1 MAKVERDISVKVSL
15 LGADKFKKG
24 MKSVSWS
31 FGALNNWVEITKG
44 NLASKAIEQTLEKIK
59 ELFVD
64 SFNNA
69 IEFDDAL
76 AGIAKTTNMSE
87 VKLKQM
93 GNQLMDLSESI
104 PMTAVELAGLAES
117 AGQLGIA
124 EDDILDFVEVVAAM
138 GVSTNISAEEAATAF
153 ARIANIFGTSAKDY
167 DNLGSVVVDLG
178 NKFATTE
185 SEIVSMAYNM
195 AGMGATVGMTEEDI
209 FAFAAALSSLGI
221 EAESGGT
228 SMQKLFQIFE
238 NAAMR
243 GDKIESL
250 AQVMGVTTAEFI
262 RMWEQDPATAILK
275 FIGGLSEID
284 EAGGSAA
291 VTLQEVGIKEVRLQR
306 SVLGLAQG
314 YDTLERSMNT
324 ADAAW
329 EDGNALA
336 EEANKRYGTLA
347 SRLETAKNSAEN
359 TKAAIGSIFAGS
371 AVQVIENLGD
381 VGTSLRKAITDV
393 DVPKTIQDAMNAIDQ
408 EKNDIRDTVNMANN
422 IVDAME
428 AMGDVENLDDVGLA
442 KYNAS
447 LRVLQSLVPGVTV
460 LIDEETGAVKGGTKA
475 LREQIKASKELD
487 IIAAQYEQWRNA
499 ADAYAIGLD
508 NLEAKQEE
516 LVWVKA
522 QEAQIEKDINA
533 YAGQRAKSGSR
544 TSGAGYTD
552 EEFARM
558 SRRYVYL
565 KSYREQLEGEIAA
578 DEEMLEGYE
587 YVVDGF
593 EEASERYVEA
603 GDRVADGANAMSAGL
618 KEAQWQLE
626 ELGTRLDEYRNQYN
640 EAYVEILGNLASRYG
655 GFTYVN
661 PIEIDEEA
669 PGLVDSL
676 QSQIDFFREYQAL
689 LETVQGMGYNEDIV
703 SRYLDG
709 SEKSAEMLTR
719 LAEASPEEVAQINAA
734 YTEAA
739 QAREKLAADL
749 AEAQTDFTANVQTI
763 VDQANEIV
771 AGTDVSNEMYTNGVN
786 NIQKLIDGLNAK
798 IGTLRTTVG
807 TVNSI
812 MNSAGSVSGVA
823 VKHGSKYN
831 PKGMNAV
838 PHAAGLAY
846 VPFDGYLAELHRGE
860 MVLTALEAKAYR
872 AEKFATD
879 AMLRR
884 TEGSTTNIV
893 RQGGNTTNN
902 MHVEFGGVTV
912 KDEADV
918 GKIARGITK
927 LNHKNARGVGAR

>member
-1 MAKVERDISVKVSL
+1 MAKVERDISVKVTL
-15 LGADKFKKG
+15 LGADKFKTG
-24 MKSVSWS
+24 MKSVSGS
-31 FGALNNWVEITKG
+31 MGLLNNWVETTKG

-124 EDDILDFVEVVAAM
+124 ENDILDFVEVVAAM

-185 SEIVSMAYNM
+185 AEIVSMAYNM

-221 EAESGGT
+221 EAEAGGT

-243 GDKIESL
+243 GDKIEGL

-314 YDTLERSMNT
+314 YDTLERSINT

-336 EEANKRYGTLA
+336 EEANKRYGTLG
-347 SRLETAKNSAEN
+347 SRLEMTKNAVEN
-359 TKAAIGSIFAGS
+359 TKTALGTIFAGT
-371 AVQVIENLGD
+371 AVNVIENLGD
-381 VGTSLRKAITDV
+381 AATSVRKTIMDV
-393 DVPKTIQDAMNAIDQ
+393 DVPKAIQEAMDAMDQ
-408 EKNDIRDTVNMANN
+408 DTKGIEDTINIANN

-428 AMGDVENLDDVGLA
+428 AMGDVDQLDDAGLA
-442 KYNAS
+442 EYNAN
-447 LRVLQSLVPGVTV
+447 LNVLKGLVPGITT
-460 LIDEETGAVKGGTKA
+460 LIDEETGAVKGGTTA
-475 LREQIKASKELD
+475 LREQIAASKELD
-487 IIAAQYEQWRNA
+487 IIEAQYEQWRNA
-499 ADAYAIGLD
+499 ADAYAIGVE
-508 NLEAKQEE
+508 NLTKKQEE
-516 LVWVKA
+516 LVWLKA
-522 QEAQIEKDINA
+522 QEAQLQKDLEE
-533 YAGQRAKSGSR
+533 YAALKDVP
-544 TSGAGYTD
+544 GANYQNS
-552 EEFARM
+552 EYERM
-558 SRRYVYL
+558 NMQLVHTTANRN
-565 KSYREQLEGEIAA
+565 QLEQEIAA
-578 DEEMLEGYE
+578 DKAMLAEYQYVIDGFTNSAEEYAAAGAI
-587 YVVDGF
+587 VVDG
-593 EEASERYVEA
+593 
-603 GDRVADGANAMSAGL
+603 ADAMSTGL
-618 KEAQWQLE
+618 RAAQGQLE

-640 EAYVEILGNLASRYG
+640 EAYVEILGNLASQYG

-669 PGLVDSL
+669 PSLVDSL

-703 SRYLDG
+703 SHYLDG

-807 TVNSI
+807 AVNSI
-812 MNSAGSVSGVA
+812 MNSAGSVSGVS

>member
-1 MAKVERDISVKVSL
+1 MAKVEREISVKVTL
-15 LGADKFKKG
+15 LGADRFKTG
-24 MKSVSWS
+24 MKSVSGS
-31 FGALNNWVEITKG
+31 VGLLNNWVETTKG

-59 ELFVD
+59 ELFKA
-64 SFNNA
+64 SFKNA

-76 AGIAKTTNMSE
+76 AGIAKTTDMSE

-93 GNQLMDLSESI
+93 GNRLMDLSENTI
-104 PMTAVELAGLAES
+104 PMTAIELAGLAES
-117 AGQLGIA
+117 AGQLGIV
-124 EDDILDFVEVVAAM
+124 ENDILDFVEVVAAM
-138 GVSTNISAEEAATAF
+138 GVSTNISAEDAATAF

-185 SEIVSMAYNM
+185 SEIVSMGYNM
-195 AGMGATVGMTEEDI
+195 SGMGATVGMTEEDI

-238 NAAMR
+238 KAATQ
-243 GDKIESL
+243 GDKADNL
-250 AQVMGVTTAEFI
+250 AQIMGVTADEFA
-262 RMWEQDPATAILK
+262 RMWEQDPAAAITR
-275 FIGGLSEID
+275 FIGGLNEID
-284 EAGGSAA
+284 AAGGSVA
-291 VTLQEVGIKEVRLQR
+291 VTLQGLGIKEVRLQR
-306 SVLGLAQG
+306 SVLNLAQG

-329 EDGNALA
+329 QDGNALA
-336 EEANKRYGTLA
+336 EEANKRYGTLG
-347 SRLETAKNSAEN
+347 SRLERVKNTVKN
-359 TKAAIGSIFAGS
+359 TETAIGTIFAGT
-371 AVQVIENLGD
+371 AVNVVESLSD
-381 VGTSLRKAITDV
+381 VATSVRKTIMDV
-393 DVPKTIQDAMNAIDQ
+393 DVPKTIQEAMDAMDQ
-408 EKNDIRDTVNMANN
+408 DTKGIEDTINIANN

-428 AMGDVENLDDVGLA
+428 AMGDVDQLDDVGLA
-442 KYNAS
+442 EYNAN
-447 LRVLQSLVPGVTV
+447 LNALKGLVPGITT
-460 LIDEETGAVKGGTKA
+460 LIDEETGAVKGGTTA
-475 LREQIKASKELD
+475 LREQIAASKELD
-487 IIAAQYEQWRNA
+487 IIKTQYEQWRNA
-499 ADAYAIGLD
+499 ADAYAIGLE
-508 NLEAKQEE
+508 NLTKKQEE
-516 LVWVKA
+516 LVYLKA
-522 QEAQIEKDINA
+522 QEAQMQKDLEEYAALKDVPGANYQNSEYERLNMRLVHATA
-533 YAGQRAKSGSR
+533 YRN
-544 TSGAGYTD
+544 
-552 EEFARM
+552 
-558 SRRYVYL
+558 
-565 KSYREQLEGEIAA
+565 QLEQEIAA
-578 DEEMLEGYE
+578 DEAMLAEYK
-587 YVVDGF
+587 YVVDGLTNSA
-593 EEASERYVEA
+593 EEYAAA
-603 GDRVADGANAMSAGL
+603 GKIVVDGADAMSTGL
-618 KEAQWQLE
+618 KTAQWQLE

-640 EAYVEILGNLASRYG
+640 EAYVEILGNLASQYG

-669 PGLVDSL
+669 PSLVDSL

-719 LAEASPEEVAQINAA
+719 LAEASPEEVAKINAA

-739 QAREKLAADL
+739 QAREALTADL

>member
-76 AGIAKTTNMSE
+76 AGIAKTTDMSE

-124 EDDILDFVEVVAAM
+124 ENDILDFVEVVAAM

-250 AQVMGVTTAEFI
+250 AQTMGVTTAEFI

-336 EEANKRYGTLA
+336 EEANKRYGTLG
-347 SRLETAKNSAEN
+347 SRLEMAKNAAEN
-359 TKAAIGSIFAGS
+359 TKTAIGSIFAGAVIQSLS
-371 AVQVIENLGD
+371 AAGEAATKVRETI
-381 VGTSLRKAITDV
+381 TSI
-393 DVPKTIQDAMNAIDQ
+393 DVPKEIQNAMDAISTDSDNMEDTVLMANSIIDAMD
-408 EKNDIRDTVNMANN
+408 
-422 IVDAME
+422 
-428 AMGDVENLDDVGLA
+428 AMGDVEKLDASGLSE
-442 KYNAS
+442 YNAN
-447 LRVLQSLVPGVTV
+447 LRALQTLVPGVSV
-460 LIDEETGAVKGGTKA
+460 LIDEETGAVKGGTQA
-475 LREQIKASKELD
+475 LREQVEASAELEKVSTR
-487 IIAAQYEQWRNA
+487 YEQMRNA
-499 ADAYAIGLD
+499 ADALAIGWE
-508 NLEAKQEE
+508 NLGKKQEE
-516 LVWVKA
+516 LVLLEAELAKA
-522 QEAQIEKDINA
+522 KQEWDEYAALRGVEGSDYVAAREEEMARA
-533 YAGQRAKSGSR
+533 YGELESR
-544 TSGAGYTD
+544 
-552 EEFARM
+552 
-558 SRRYVYL
+558 
-565 KSYREQLEGEIAA
+565 REQLQADIESDKRMLNGYNYILDEAAAAANEYAEI
-578 DEEMLEGYE
+578 GNR
-587 YVVDGF
+587 VVDGA
-593 EEASERYVEA
+593 E
-603 GDRVADGANAMSAGL
+603 AMSTGL
-618 KEAQWQLE
+618 REAQGQLE

-640 EAYVEILGNLASRYG
+640 EAYVEILGNLASQYG

-669 PGLVDSL
+669 PSLVDSL

-812 MNSAGSVSGVA
+812 MNSAGSVSGVS
-823 VKHGSKYN
+823 VKRGSKYN

-918 GKIARGITK
+918 VKIARGITK